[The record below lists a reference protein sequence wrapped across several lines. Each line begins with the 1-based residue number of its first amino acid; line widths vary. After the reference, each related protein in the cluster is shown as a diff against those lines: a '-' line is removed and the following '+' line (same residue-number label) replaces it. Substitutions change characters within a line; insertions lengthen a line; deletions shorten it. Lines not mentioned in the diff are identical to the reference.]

1 MSLSGKVAIVGGASR
16 GIGKDMA
23 TAMAAAGAKIAVV
36 ARSET
41 EPDPRLPGTI
51 HQTVEEIKAAGGDAI
66 AIKADVSDEEQIEAM
81 VARTLEAFGR
91 VDILVNNAA
100 VLVPRG
106 TMELPTRH
114 IDLHNKVNIKGPI
127 LCVRAVL
134 PAMLEQKQGWVITVS
149 SRAGVFPGPG
159 PYPEDAAPSRAFMYA
174 ATKAAVERLTQ
185 HWAMEYQNAGISF
198 NCLSPTG
205 RIRTPGNVFGMTK
218 PGETPEP
225 FETADAMGKAAV
237 FLCEQAPGAFTGHL
251 LFDDATVEKY
261 NL

>member
-1 MSLSGKVAIVGGASR
+1 MSLANKVAIIGGASR
-16 GIGKDMA
+16 GIGRDVA
-23 TAMAAAGAKIAVV
+23 VAMAAAGAKVV
-36 ARSET
+36 VIARSEV

-51 HQTVEEIKAAGGDAI
+51 HQTVKDIKGDGGEAI
-66 AIKADVSDEEQIEAM
+66 AIKADVSDEEQINAL
-81 VARTLEAFGR
+81 VKQTLDTYGR
-91 VDILVNNAA
+91 IDILFNNAA

-106 TMELPTRH
+106 IMDLPTRH

-127 LCVRAVL
+127 LCIRAVL
-134 PAMLEQKQGWVITVS
+134 PTMINQQQGWVITVS

-159 PYPEDAAPSRAFMYA
+159 PYPDNAETSRAFMYA
-174 ATKAAVERLTQ
+174 GTKAAVERMTQ
-185 HWAMEYQNAGISF
+185 GWAIEYQKHGISF

-225 FETADAMGKAAV
+225 FEVAEAMGKAAV
-237 FLCEQAPGAFTGHL
+237 YICSQEPSSFTGHL

-261 NL
+261 GL

>member
-1 MSLSGKVAIVGGASR
+1 MDLTGKVAIICGASR

-23 TAMAAAGAKIAVV
+23 TALAAAGAKIAVV

-51 HQTVEEIKAAGGDAI
+51 HQTVEEIIAAGGEAI

-81 VARTLEAFGR
+81 VQQTVDAFGR

-106 TMELPTRH
+106 IMDLPTRH

-134 PAMLEQKQGWVITVS
+134 PIMQKQKQGWVITVS

-159 PYPEDAAPSRAFMYA
+159 PYPEDAVPSRAFMYA

-185 HWAMEYQNAGISF
+185 HWAMEFQKDGISF

-218 PGETPEP
+218 PGAEPEP
-225 FETADAMGKAAV
+225 FEEAVAMGKAAV
-237 FLCEQAPGAFTGHL
+237 FLCAQPPGTFTGHL
-251 LFDDATVEKY
+251 LFDDATVEEY
-261 NL
+261 GL